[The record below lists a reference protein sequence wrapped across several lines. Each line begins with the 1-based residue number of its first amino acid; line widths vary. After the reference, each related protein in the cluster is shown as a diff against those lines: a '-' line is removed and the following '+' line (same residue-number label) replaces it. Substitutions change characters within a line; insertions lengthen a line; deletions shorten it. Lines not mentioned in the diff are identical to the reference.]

1 MPIRLRFADRL
12 WKYRELWW
20 QLTIRDV
27 IGRYKGSAL
36 GWLWSLLTP
45 LLMLAVYTFVFS
57 GIFKSRWDNLS
68 SSGNMG
74 FAVNLFAG
82 LIVFNVFAE
91 SVNKAP
97 QLIPENSNYVTKVI
111 FPLEILSAVTVASA
125 GFHAATSLVVLG
137 VFQLITA
144 HYIPATS
151 LWLPLLWI
159 PLFCWSLS
167 LSWVLSALGVYLRD
181 IGQIVGVVTNMM
193 MFLSAVFYPL
203 SSLPIRWQPI
213 LALNPLVWIIEQTR
227 HILIRGIMPNVLTL
241 TVVVLISIYL
251 CEFSYRSFTV
261 ARRGFADV
269 L

>member
-1 MPIRLRFADRL
+1 MRLRFADRL
-12 WKYRELWW
+12 WKHRELCW
-20 QLTIRDV
+20 QLTVREV

-68 SSGNMG
+68 GSGTMV
-74 FAVNLFAG
+74 FATNLFAG
-82 LIVFNVFAE
+82 LIVFNVVAE
-91 SVNKAP
+91 CLNKAP
-97 QLIPENSNYVTKVI
+97 QLIPENRNYVTKVI
-111 FPLEILSAVTVASA
+111 FPLEILSVVTVASA
-125 GFHAATSLVVLG
+125 GFHAATSLLVLG

-144 HYIPATS
+144 HHIPITA

-167 LSWVLSALGVYLRD
+167 LSWALSALGVYLRD
-181 IGQIVGVVTNMM
+181 VGQIVGVITNML

-203 SSLPIRWQPI
+203 SSLPPNWQPI
-213 LALNPLVWIIEQTR
+213 LGLNPLVWAIEQTR
-227 HILIRGIMPNVLTL
+227 QILIRGIMPNLFTL
-241 TVVVLISIYL
+241 SIVIVVSICL
-251 CEFSYRSFTV
+251 CEFCYRTFTI